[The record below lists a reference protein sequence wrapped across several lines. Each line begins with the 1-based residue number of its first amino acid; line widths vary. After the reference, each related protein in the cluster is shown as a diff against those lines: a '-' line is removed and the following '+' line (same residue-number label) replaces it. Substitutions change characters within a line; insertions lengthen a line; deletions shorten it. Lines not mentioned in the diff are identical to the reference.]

1 MDQACAFHP
10 TSGAEW
16 ICPECGDGFC
26 NACIRKGYPG
36 SKGQSS
42 RFCPRCNVQA
52 EWVGAANV
60 IPPFWERLHKFF
72 AYPLRTRT
80 LVLNLAVSAAMLLM
94 GMLPVAGIL
103 VRIAASL
110 LMLRYAYEILRQTAS
125 GKLDPPEVDIRALS
139 ADIGPVLKQ
148 YVLFIALGLLAVPV
162 TLVAGPLV
170 LAYFIFVAAFVPAM
184 LIVLVTTSSLRNALN
199 PNVFV
204 RVAYRI
210 GWSYLLMYLFLMLLL
225 GAPAALGGSIAGVL
239 PDMLTVYVMHVAEF
253 YYMFISFHLIG
264 YVLLQ
269 HHHELGYEVSYQDL
283 QGAELAKDTESSVA
297 SGDEE
302 RVNGLVQSG
311 QIDEALSFLRGRL
324 DAGRLESASLLRKY
338 YRLLQTSNRTDEQLA
353 VAPPYLRGLLQEGLR
368 DEAKEVFRECLRADG
383 GFVPDSETLFGL
395 AETFEDSGEYKRAIE
410 LFKTLAKT
418 YPKDRLA
425 VHSYFRIAMLLNERL
440 MMPDKA
446 RNILRSLQAKYPKHS
461 LQPKIDNYLRY
472 SLET

>member
-1 MDQACAFHP
+1 M
-10 TSGAEW
+10 
-16 ICPECGDGFC
+16 CPECGDGFC
-26 NACIRKGYPG
+26 ESCIRKGYPG
-36 SKGQSS
+36 SKGQSR

-72 AYPLRTRT
+72 AYPLRTRP
-80 LVLNLAVSAAMLLM
+80 LVLNLAASAAMLLL
-94 GMLPVAGIL
+94 GLIPVAGVM
-103 VRIAASL
+103 VRLAASL
-110 LMLRYAYEILRQTAS
+110 LMLRYAYEVLRQTAS
-125 GKLDPPEVDIRALS
+125 GKLDPPDVDIRALS
-139 ADIGPVLKQ
+139 GDIGPVLKQ
-148 YVLFIALGLLAVPV
+148 YALFIVLGLLAVPV

-170 LAYFIFVAAFVPAM
+170 IAYFLFVAAFVPAM
-184 LIVLVTTSSLRNALN
+184 LIVLVTTRSLRKALN

-210 GWSYLLMYLFLMLLL
+210 GWAYLLMYLFLMLLL
-225 GAPAALGGSIAGVL
+225 GAPAALGGTIAGVL
-239 PDMLTVYVMHVAEF
+239 PQWLTVAVMHVAEF

-269 HHHELGYEVSYQDL
+269 YHHELGYEVSYQDL
-283 QGAELAKDTESSVA
+283 QGADLRKETRDAP

-311 QIDEALSFLRGRL
+311 QIEEALSFLRSRFE
-324 DAGRLESASLLRKY
+324 AGGLESAELMRKY
-338 YRLLQTSNRTDEQLA
+338 YRLLRTKDRKNELLTA
-353 VAPPYLRGLLQEGLR
+353 AGPYIGRLLREGQR
-368 DEAKEVFRECLRADG
+368 DEAREVFLECLGMDRN
-383 GFVPDSETLFGL
+383 FLPDPETLFGL
-395 AETFEDSGEYKRAIE
+395 AELFEDSGEYKRAIG

-446 RNILRSLQAKYPKHS
+446 GSILRSLQARYPKHA
-461 LQPKIDNYLRY
+461 LRPKIDNYLRY
-472 SLET
+472 SLEG